1 MLGTTIKKEKPILLD
16 FSSTEINTS
25 RSDNTKYYKTK
36 VSQLN
41 KSWQTSALLQTT
53 LDLSSMIN
61 MFSLEVAN
69 SVDHSGIMYQHK
81 ESQTNIITGRE
92 TKQKC
97 SFKLV
102 IEKQK
107 LGEITFMSGKPFTQ
121 KKRAALE
128 FSLSSLIYPLRNALQ
143 YLSVYQSSVTD
154 PLTGINN
161 RNILNSTLKHEVGLY
176 HRYKTPLSLLV
187 IDVDYFK
194 QINDT
199 HGHEC
204 GDRVIQTAADTISA
218 CLRETDTLVRY
229 GGDEFVV
236 ILSNTALDGAY
247 NVCEHIRD
255 TLANVQVEY
264 NNKSISFTSS
274 IGCASLTEKDVGNQ
288 LFNRAD
294 KALLAAKES
303 GKNCTCCA

>member
-1 MLGTTIKKEKPILLD
+1 MLGTTVKKSKPTVLN
-16 FSSTEINTS
+16 FSSAEINTS
-25 RSDNTKYYKTK
+25 DSDNTKYYKTK
-36 VSQLN
+36 ESQLN
-41 KSWQTSALLQTT
+41 KTWQTSTLLQTT
-53 LDLSSMIN
+53 LDLPSMLNI
-61 MFSLEVAN
+61 FSNEVAN
-69 SVDHSGIMYQHK
+69 SVGHSGVMYQHK
-81 ESQTNIITGRE
+81 ESQTNINIGRK

-121 KKRAALE
+121 KKRAELE
-128 FSLSSLIYPLRNALQ
+128 FLLSSLIYPLRNALQ
-143 YLSVYQSSVTD
+143 YLAVYQSSVTD
-154 PLTGINN
+154 PLTGKNN

-176 HRYKTPLSLLV
+176 HRYKIPLSLLV
-187 IDVDYFK
+187 IDVDCFK
-194 QINDT
+194 QINDV

-204 GDRVIQTAADTISA
+204 GDRVIQIAADTILE

-236 ILSNTALDGAY
+236 VLSNTSSAGAY

-255 TLANVQVEY
+255 TLANIQVEY

-274 IGCASLTEKDVGNQ
+274 VGCASLTDNDVGNQ

-294 KALLAAKES
+294 KALLAAKNS